1 MPERIRL
8 RRNFSGFSRPTAR
21 GKSGPIRVAFVS
33 GDSPAAVA
41 YAIGKHVGNAVTRN
55 RIRRRL
61 RALIDNRGTP
71 LPDGFYLVKCG
82 IGTQELTYDE
92 LHHHLE
98 AALRFS

>member
-1 MPERIRL
+1 VPERIRL

-21 GKSGPIRVAFVS
+21 GKSGPIRVAYVS
-33 GDSPAAVA
+33 GESPAAVA

-61 RALIDNRGTP
+61 RALIDNRPTP
-71 LPDGFYLVKCG
+71 LSDGFYLVKCG

-98 AALRFS
+98 QALQLR